1 LDVRSIKKEART
13 TMIKLG
19 LMFANSGPFAQPEM
33 LAHLAKT
40 AEERGFESIWTVE
53 HVVIPHDY
61 QTPYPYSPSGKI
73 PGGEDVAIPDP
84 LLPLAYA
91 AALTS
96 RIRLATGIL
105 ILPQRHPLYVAKEVA
120 TLDVLSRG
128 RVILGVGSGWLKEEF
143 DALGLDFHQRGAR
156 TDEAIAAMRVLWHEK
171 TSSFHGKHFDF
182 HDLKSFPK
190 PVQSAGVPIH
200 IGGHSPAAARRAG
213 RMGDGFFPALGEAS
227 KLKELFAIMREAAR
241 SAGRDPAAIELSC
254 AARASVETIKPL
266 QDIGISRV
274 VIAPPAFDADGLTRG
289 LDKIANEVLAKL

>member
-1 LDVRSIKKEART
+1 
-13 TMIKLG
+13 MIKLG
-19 LMFANSGPFAQPEM
+19 LMFVNSGPFAQPDL

-53 HVVIPHDY
+53 HVVIPHNY

-84 LLPLAYA
+84 PLPLAYA

-156 TDEAIAAMRVLWHEK
+156 TDEAIMAMRSLWNENP
-171 TSSFHGKHFDF
+171 SSLHGKHFDF
-182 HDLKSFPK
+182 GPVLSFPK
-190 PVQSAGVPIH
+190 PTQMGGVPVH
-200 IGGHSPAAARRAG
+200 VGGHSPGAARR
-213 RMGDGFFPALGEAS
+213 
-227 KLKELFAIMREAAR
+227 
-241 SAGRDPAAIELSC
+241 
-254 AARASVETIKPL
+254 
-266 QDIGISRV
+266 
-274 VIAPPAFDADGLTRG
+274 
-289 LDKIANEVLAKL
+289 